1 MYTRTFLSGKSFT
14 TLCIGI
20 FFVGTAFITG
30 CKKSDS
36 ITDAGQTTTVSD
48 DAADAVDAV
57 SDALASNNGGAMDQ
71 LNDVLEISAGVG
83 VGAGEALGKSY
94 GDTTFVSRQ
103 YDSTTA
109 TWTMYL
115 LRQKSVLPLYFG
127 LWTRTYTHQFR
138 ANGRPQ
144 KFRAPAGGS
153 VADSIIH
160 KTISTGCT
168 GYFWTPRLVH
178 HLVSLSGNWTAS
190 NTNTDTVTINGSYV
204 WSGIDTIKV
213 TARSGRVIN
222 RTISLTFTNVR
233 GPRGLRRDRSAATSG
248 TITGTYSAT
257 VTVPG
262 RAPYTVTK
270 TFTIIL
276 GGGNAA
282 ITIDGTKFTADLAT
296 GDH

>member
-1 MYTRTFLSGKSFT
+1 MHTRTFFSGRIFT
-14 TLCIGI
+14 ALCIGI
-20 FFVGTAFITG
+20 FFVGATFITG

-36 ITDAGQTTTVSD
+36 IADAGQTTTTSD

-71 LNDVLEISAGVG
+71 VNDVFEISAGVG

-94 GDTTFVSRQ
+94 GDTTVVSRQ

-109 TWTMYL
+109 TWTIYL

-127 LWTRTYTHQFR
+127 FWTRTYTVQFR

-144 KFRAPAGGS
+144 KFRAVGSS

-160 KTISTGCT
+160 NTIPTGCT

-213 TARSGRVIN
+213 TARAGRVIN
-222 RTISLTFTNVR
+222 RTISMTFTDVR
-233 GPRGLRRDRSAATSG
+233 GPRGVRRDRSAATSG
-248 TITGTYSAT
+248 RITGTYSAT
-257 VTVPG
+257 ITLPG
-262 RAPYTVTK
+262 KAPYTVTK

-282 ITIDGTKFTADLAT
+282 ITIDGTNFTADLAT